1 MSAAPEPVEA
11 SEPVERAH
19 EPAETAPLVIG
30 GGEGLIEEDSTGE
43 HEVPAGL
50 VAAFEQ
56 QDTAPGSPVEEAPRE
71 SWREALEDGASEEER
86 AEALAQSVQDKMT
99 FSDLS
104 GAEIG
109 KRVRPEDPLTPEQVD
124 AIIIRTARLYQKRP
138 EELGAVTIQQIAARE
153 FQLGPQDVEQ
163 VIDALG
169 VYQREAK
176 RRGLRGRLKLAAK
189 YSGAVLLAALM
200 VVGVVRG
207 KAHMEQQYET
217 VAVRQYYLI
226 MSMQQ
231 RRQAINAYGLKATEL
246 PGKAVMEETKQQL
259 VATLKA
265 YDEAANRYND
275 HAQTF
280 PISAIV
286 WFFELPPAVTTSRD
300 INGLYMMGL

>member
-11 SEPVERAH
+11 SEPVERAP
-19 EPAETAPLVIG
+19 EPVEVAPLVIG
-30 GGEGLIEEDSTGE
+30 GGEGLVEDSTGE

-56 QDTAPGSPVEEAPRE
+56 PETAPGAPVGAEEAPRE
-71 SWREALEDGASEEER
+71 SWREALEGESEEDR

-217 VAVRQYYLI
+217 VAVRQYYLL

-231 RRQAINAYGLKATEL
+231 RRKAINAYGLKATEL

-286 WFFELPPAVTTSRD
+286 WFFELPPAVATSRD